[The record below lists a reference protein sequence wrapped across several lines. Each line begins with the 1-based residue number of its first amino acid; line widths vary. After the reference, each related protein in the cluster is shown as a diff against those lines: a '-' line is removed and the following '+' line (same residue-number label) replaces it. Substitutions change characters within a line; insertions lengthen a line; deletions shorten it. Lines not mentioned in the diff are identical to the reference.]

1 MPQLSL
7 VPMQDQPSVVLVE
20 SAVREALAA
29 VLVWLLAQLQK
40 PDTMVQAA
48 VMK

>member
-1 MPQLSL
+1 
-7 VPMQDQPSVVLVE
+7 MQDQPPVLLVE

-29 VLVWLLAQLQK
+29 VLVWILAQLQK
-40 PDTMVQAA
+40 PDTMVQAV